1 MKKKV
6 AEFNPKNELVREL
19 KDSEFVKN
27 PLVYSQIRGDFT
39 PMQTNVM
46 VELVNTLQDKINEY
60 LQQRKRAEHI
70 MPTLFSQEE
79 MSGGSVTFT
88 IPIKEL
94 GVSPNSYNELEQA
107 CYKLLKLDVVYS
119 TKDDETGEES
129 IVMAN
134 IFSKIKFPTSDV
146 SKEGI
151 KYNYAGGKRRTGQLQ
166 ISMLSENVS
175 RVFDMRRGY
184 VEHVRHIVSF
194 CRKRQSPRVYIYLSK
209 WKHVGHKSVNYI
221 EFKEYLGLLRYNAK
235 RTEIVQNKYE
245 KFATFCSMVL
255 NPIRDELN
263 ELAAANKIDFSFD
276 YTPKYPLGKSKGD
289 PDSIVFNIH
298 LSGMGQ
304 ARKKQR
310 QGYASRADLEQV
322 LQTEYGLTPTDLMS
336 LRELTTDAMLPALQA
351 EVKELKGKIEKFKPR
366 GVRAYVVQCLRNF
379 LRQLATQMPV
389 EEEVD
394 DADIV
399 EDVKP
404 SKPLLTEDDLNMWNL
419 FLQMVQDTITED
431 QYFKWFSETNIYS
444 FENNCLTMT
453 VPTRF
458 VMEYIEQNLLPQ
470 VKDALEAAFGDGCNL
485 RYRLAD

>member
-1 MKKKV
+1 M
-6 AEFNPKNELVREL
+6 
-19 KDSEFVKN
+19 
-27 PLVYSQIRGDFT
+27 
-39 PMQTNVM
+39 
-46 VELVNTLQDKINEY
+46 
-60 LQQRKRAEHI
+60 
-70 MPTLFSQEE
+70 
-79 MSGGSVTFT
+79 
-88 IPIKEL
+88 
-94 GVSPNSYNELEQA
+94 
-107 CYKLLKLDVVYS
+107 
-119 TKDDETGEES
+119 
-129 IVMAN
+129 
-134 IFSKIKFPTSDV
+134 
-146 SKEGI
+146 
-151 KYNYAGGKRRTGQLQ
+151 
-166 ISMLSENVS
+166 
-175 RVFDMRRGY
+175 
-184 VEHVRHIVSF
+184 
-194 CRKRQSPRVYIYLSK
+194 
-209 WKHVGHKSVNYI
+209 
-221 EFKEYLGLLRYNAK
+221 AK
-235 RTEIVQNKYE
+235 RPTN
-245 KFATFCSMVL
+245 A
-255 NPIRDELN
+255 
-263 ELAAANKIDFSFD
+263 
-276 YTPKYPLGKSKGD
+276 LGRGLGD
-289 PDSIVFNIH
+289 

-351 EVKELKGKIEKFKPR
+351 EVKELKEKIEKFKPR

-399 EDVKP
+399 EDIKP